1 MSDEIRVHVVDYNRK
16 YLSLQFVDPV
26 SGKRKTK
33 SAKTA
38 KRKEAEKLAIQW
50 QTELRHGLYKEPSK
64 LTWAEFRERYDD
76 EYMQSEM
83 KDNSQERVHST
94 LNVIERLMAP
104 KRLQQITSQ
113 WVTQFKLKASDGRTV
128 DTVNIH
134 LRNLKAALNWAK
146 SQKMLSELPTIKQT
160 KKRKSAKQMK
170 GRPITTEEF
179 DRILSEVVNLTSI
192 GAERASAWQRFLKGL
207 WWSGLRLS
215 EAIGLTWDEWSEG
228 IRVQISGDGYVFLII
243 AAEDEKG
250 GKDRVY
256 PVAPEFAEMLLAV
269 PESQRSGFVFDLPQK
284 GERRPSSVTEV
295 GKKISEIG
303 KLARVKVDERQKDGK
318 TVTKFAS
325 SHDLRRAFGLRWSR
339 RIFPAELME
348 LMRHENIETTMKY
361 YVGQQAELTAKKL
374 YEALA
379 REQEDARPK
388 SQHSSDSHNTSHNTN
403 EKAVS

>member
-1 MSDEIRVHVVDYNRK
+1 V
-16 YLSLQFVDPV
+16 
-26 SGKRKTK
+26 
-33 SAKTA
+33 
-38 KRKEAEKLAIQW
+38 
-50 QTELRHGLYKEPSK
+50 
-64 LTWAEFRERYDD
+64 
-76 EYMQSEM
+76 
-83 KDNSQERVHST
+83 
-94 LNVIERLMAP
+94 
-104 KRLQQITSQ
+104 
-113 WVTQFKLKASDGRTV
+113 
-128 DTVNIH
+128 
-134 LRNLKAALNWAK
+134 
-146 SQKMLSELPTIKQT
+146 
-160 KKRKSAKQMK
+160 
-170 GRPITTEEF
+170 
-179 DRILSEVVNLTSI
+179 
-192 GAERASAWQRFLKGL
+192 
-207 WWSGLRLS
+207 
-215 EAIGLTWDEWSEG
+215 AIGLTWDEWSEG

-269 PESQRSGFVFDLPQK
+269 PESQRSGFVFNLPQK

-295 GKKISEIG
+295 GKKISQVG

-379 REQEDARPK
+379 REQEAARPK
-388 SQHSSDSHNTSHNTN
+388 SQHPSDSHNTSHNTN